1 MKVKK
6 VIEEWEIWNKVE
18 KAAKSKEEA
27 NKLIWF
33 LKGFTNE
40 FMSLKRKQVKEY
52 QQKKYEIM

>member
-27 NKLIWF
+27 NKL
-33 LKGFTNE
+33 
-40 FMSLKRKQVKEY
+40 VP
-52 QQKKYEIM
+52 